1 MFTAIKF
8 EQISNF
14 YVDYKEKN
22 SPYMNVMA
30 QSHGFYSNE
39 IWWFCDEE
47 YLIFG
52 A

>member
-8 EQISNF
+8 EQFSNF

-30 QSHGFYSNE
+30 QSYGFYSNE
-39 IWWFCDEE
+39 MK
-47 YLIFG
+47 FG
-52 A
+52 GSAMRNI